1 MNSEGNNLLENLEKR
16 LKQEYNEID
25 IEKLLNLIYRL
36 SLIVCAERNK
46 EEKKRLEAERKND
59 EKELERLKNKEA
71 LIEELTN
78 LKKKKAKEIENLD
91 KIINNNELLIAEFD
105 KRNEKL
111 TKYKKIFSP
120 DVLLATIKKERK
132 QALNEIEEANKLLD
146 ARNYVKEVTRLEKDL
161 DLLQEIKNTNN
172 KENYKIEIQK
182 LFIKCLENSIYKVDT
197 LEHKKHIVSL
207 LHILRYY
214 NFILFDE
221 NRFIKDVE
229 ELQESIESLE
239 EKIILKLYD
248 FKMLNPITKDIETDI
263 GIIKPILRTR
273 ILDFANIIIQPI
285 KQENNILIKIYDGNI
300 EELEYSIENLNN
312 VDFKNKKKIKLFAK

>member
-36 SLIVCAERNK
+36 SLIVCTERNK
-46 EEKKRLEAERKND
+46 EEKKRLEAERKSD
-59 EKELERLKNKEA
+59 EEK
-71 LIEELTN
+71 
-78 LKKKKAKEIENLD
+78 LD
-91 KIINNNELLIAEFD
+91 KIINNNELLMEEFD

-161 DLLQEIKNTNN
+161 ELLQEIKNTNN

-182 LFIKCLENSIYKVDT
+182 LFIKYLENSIYKVDT
-197 LEHKKHIVSL
+197 IEHKKHIIL
-207 LHILRYY
+207 LFHILRYY

-229 ELQESIESLE
+229 ELQEPIESLE

>member
-36 SLIVCAERNK
+36 SLIVCTERNK
-46 EEKKRLEAERKND
+46 EEKKRLEAERKSD
-59 EKELERLKNKEA
+59 EEKLERLKNKEA

-78 LKKKKAKEIENLD
+78 LKKKKAKEIEKLD
-91 KIINNNELLIAEFD
+91 KIINNNELLMEEFD

-161 DLLQEIKNTNN
+161 ELLQEIKNTNN

-182 LFIKCLENSIYKVDT
+182 LFIKYLENSIYKVDT
-197 LEHKKHIVSL
+197 IEHKKHIIL
-207 LHILRYY
+207 LFHILRYY

-229 ELQESIESLE
+229 ELQEPIESLE